1 MPVNGQQ
8 PHAADSSD
16 QFDVDRFEIASSE
29 RAPAA
34 LRTILAAH
42 FHTNRRTWDIVP
54 LSRQR
59 ILFASGDS
67 TVCDICIVAA
77 DAPVERVVRT
87 PPMVCI
93 DVISSEPLAFVQNRV
108 DAYESMG
115 VKHIWLLDPAFRTG
129 WRATSS
135 GLFQVRDD
143 QLAIS
148 GTSVGFRLATLFNE
162 MDEMIRPGRRNSV
175 QAALSRT
182 RSETKL

>member
-1 MPVNGQQ
+1 MNGQQ
-8 PHAADSSD
+8 PHSVDTSDS
-16 QFDVDRFEIASSE
+16 FELDRFESASSE

-34 LRTILAAH
+34 LRTILAGH
-42 FHTNRRTWDIVP
+42 FHANRRTWDIVT

-59 ILFASGDS
+59 VALAAGGS

-77 DAPVERVVRT
+77 DAPVERVIRT

-108 DAYESMG
+108 DAYEAIG

-135 GLFQVRDD
+135 GLFQIRDD
-143 QLAIS
+143 QLTIS
-148 GTSVGFRLATLFNE
+148 GTSIGFRLATVFNE
-162 MDEMIRPGRRNSV
+162 LDEMIRPGRRVSV
-175 QAALSRT
+175 QPPQSRVT
-182 RSETKL
+182 RL